1 MHINQCRL
9 AAHLEQLSHYGKIGD
24 TGVCRPALSEIE
36 RAAFEVVSE
45 WMQEA
50 GMSVHID
57 NFGNLIGRLEGKNLN
72 APVLM
77 IGSHLDS
84 QPYGGRFDGVSGVL
98 AGVEIVKTMSEN
110 GIIPEVPI
118 EVISF
123 CDEEGWR
130 FKKGLFGSR
139 GIVGMLEPD
148 ELSRT
153 DSDGISREQALRD
166 FGCDPERLRESIYPP
181 GRIGAY
187 FELHIEQGP
196 VLESLQQPVGIVTGI
211 AGPAWFTVILEG
223 FAGHAGSVPM
233 ESRQDALL
241 GAAEIILAVNRIVRQ
256 EHNALSVATVGSLK
270 VFPGSPNIIPE
281 KVELTVDLRDLNLT
295 RRDAYEEQIRDAVAQ
310 TAQTHNLQYT
320 ISPDMKTDPKYCT
333 EWMMQILRDESSKM
347 NLRCPELMSGPFHDA
362 IIMSHL
368 SYFSMIFV
376 RCKDGISHNPAEFA
390 TSEDLGLGTELL
402 YRAVLET
409 ALKLGNEEVDAQR

>member
-1 MHINQCRL
+1 MHINQRRL
-9 AAHLEQLSHYGKIGD
+9 AEHIEQLSHYGKIGD

-57 NFGNLIGRLEGKNLN
+57 NFGNLIGRLEGKNLD
-72 APVLM
+72 APALV

-98 AGVEIVKTMSEN
+98 AGVEVVKTMNEN
-110 GIIPEVPI
+110 GIIPEVSV

-139 GIVGMLEPD
+139 GIVGMVEPD

-153 DSDGISREQALRD
+153 DRDKISREQALRD
-166 FGCDPERLRESIYPP
+166 FGSDPERLRESIYPP

-187 FELHIEQGP
+187 LELHIEQGP

-233 ESRQDALL
+233 QSRQDALL
-241 GAAEIILAVNRIVRQ
+241 GAAEVILAVNRIVRQ
-256 EHNALSVATVGSLK
+256 EPHAPSVATVGSLR
-270 VFPGSPNIIPE
+270 VFPDSPNSIPE
-281 KVELTVDLRDLNLT
+281 KVELTVDLRDINLA

-310 TAQTHNLQYT
+310 AAEAYNLQYT
-320 ISPDMKTDPKYCT
+320 ISQDMKADPKYCA
-333 EWMMQILRDESSKM
+333 EWMMQILRDESLKM
-347 NLRCPELMSGPFHDA
+347 NLSCPELMSGPFHDA
-362 IIMSHL
+362 VIMSYL
-368 SYFSMIFV
+368 ADFAMIFV
-376 RCKDGISHNPAEFA
+376 RCKDGISHNPSEFA

-402 YRAVLET
+402 YRTVLET
-409 ALKLGNEEVDAQR
+409 AANLANEEVSTR